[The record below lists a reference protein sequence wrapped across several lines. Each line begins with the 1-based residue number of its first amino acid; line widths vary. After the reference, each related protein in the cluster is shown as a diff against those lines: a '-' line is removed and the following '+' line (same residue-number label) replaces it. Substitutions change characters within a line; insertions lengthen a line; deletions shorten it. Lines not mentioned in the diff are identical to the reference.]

1 MARPRKKAAPPTPP
15 AESTAAENE
24 VQNGSALATTTV
36 EAEVV
41 DAPLSEEEREQ
52 LLALEREVVDS
63 FLSAARALRE
73 IRDRRLYRESHQ
85 NFEAYCEARFGYGK
99 RLAYYYIDA
108 ANVADNL
115 EKSEQIVHV
124 LPTSES
130 QVRPLKGLEPDVQ
143 RLVWGRAVEKAQGK
157 APSINVVQETLKEV
171 VGDEA
176 KTEAGKPV
184 KPGMVCI
191 IRRSSDSFLAD
202 RTGYWAIV
210 KEVSGATC
218 TVELYDRT
226 VPDVPLSELTPLPL
240 TDKEARD
247 QAKLL
252 TRLSLL
258 RDELPKERIAVF
270 LLRHFAT
277 IRDNPSPLE
286 RELLSFLERKAKKG
300 GAQSTEKENTG
311 DKEVKVSANGTGERQ
326 ENEDDEV

>member
-1 MARPRKKAAPPTPP
+1 MARPRKKASKSSSLAEPTI
-15 AESTAAENE
+15 AEKE
-24 VQNGSALATTTV
+24 VENGSAITTTAIV

-41 DAPLSEEEREQ
+41 DTPLSAEERER
-52 LLALEREVVDS
+52 LLALEREVVES
-63 FLSAARALRE
+63 FLTAARALRE
-73 IRDRRLYRESHQ
+73 IRDRRLYRESYP
-85 NFEAYCEARFGYGK
+85 NFEEYCEARFGYGK

-115 EKSEQIVHV
+115 EGSEQIVHV

-130 QVRPLKGLEPDVQ
+130 QVRPLKGLAPDAQ
-143 RLVWGRAVEKAQGK
+143 RLVWSKAVEKAQGK
-157 APSINVVQETLKEV
+157 APSINVVRETLKEF

-176 KTEAGKPV
+176 NTEAPKPL
-184 KPGMVCI
+184 KAGMVCLV
-191 IRRSSDSFLAD
+191 RRSSDSLLLD

-210 KEVSGATC
+210 KEVSGTVC

-226 VPDVPLSELTPLPL
+226 VEDVPTMDLTPLSF

-258 RDELPKERIAVF
+258 RDELPKERVSVL

-277 IRDNPSPLE
+277 LKDKPSPLE
-286 RELLSFLERKAKKG
+286 RNLLAFLERKGKLKG
-300 GAQSTEKENTG
+300 EA
-311 DKEVKVSANGTGERQ
+311 VSGE
-326 ENEDDEV
+326 